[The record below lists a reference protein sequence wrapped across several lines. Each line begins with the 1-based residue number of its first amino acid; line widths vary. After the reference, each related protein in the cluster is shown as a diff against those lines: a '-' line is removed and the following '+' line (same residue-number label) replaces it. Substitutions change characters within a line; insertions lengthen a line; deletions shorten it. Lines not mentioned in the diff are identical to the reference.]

1 MYYAK
6 LRDGLPVRC
15 NISDEVKDIT
25 FTTDPTAEQLA
36 PYGVVIINDAPAL
49 PEFNAETHG
58 LAEIAPILS
67 DDGKWY
73 ANYEV
78 VELAPVETPPEVP
91 QP

>member
-15 NISDEVKDIT
+15 NISDEVSDIT
-25 FTTDPTAEQLA
+25 FTTEPTAEQLA
-36 PYGVVIINDAPAL
+36 PYDVVIINDATSL
-49 PEFNAETHG
+49 PEFDAETHG
-58 LAEIAPILS
+58 LAETAPTLGG
-67 DDGKWY
+67 DGKWY

-78 VELAPVETPPEVP
+78 VELAPVETP